1 MDIRSNKHAQWQ
13 IHPGFWGGQRA
24 EGRPYSQRSPPGPH
38 EWLLIDQACALLDA
52 FRLRGDSRE
61 RSPGTHTANAEID
74 PVWDFNAFVAKIP
87 GHTRFTQITLRL
99 ALLGGRHKLRW
110 RVSNEH
116 VLGNISRCPEH
127 DADSSGTRI
136 ECHPDFRQSRA
147 GLWVTTTT
155 ATAAMVSRIIS
166 TLSQLVLA
174 ARSSACPVLAL

>member
-52 FRLRGDSRE
+52 FRLRGDARE

-99 ALLGGRHKLRW
+99 ALLDGGYQTSTCSGTSVDVPSTMRILAVL
-110 RVSNEH
+110 VSN
-116 VLGNISRCPEH
+116 V
-127 DADSSGTRI
+127 TRTSARAV
-136 ECHPDFRQSRA
+136 PDY
-147 GLWVTTTT
+147 G
-155 ATAAMVSRIIS
+155 
-166 TLSQLVLA
+166 
-174 ARSSACPVLAL
+174 